1 MSEEKQQTI
10 AEELSAARQARGL
23 NLEEIQEQS
32 GISLSVLQG
41 LETDQFDVVE
51 PVFVRLALKTYAEHL
66 GLDPEP
72 FLSRFDQQ
80 YGRIMKARSEPV
92 VVLSQPTPPRRSRK
106 PLIVTGSIIGA
117 GCVLAV
123 AFFYFFGDKQ
133 TPTQAIDDPTQ
144 AIEIPTQ
151 ETEIP
156 TQETET
162 PTQETEIPTQE
173 TEIPTQETEIPTQE
187 TEIPTQTAHISSQSQ
202 PTTTPSDPS
211 VESSTELAEPP
222 ATGATAQTTEPVP
235 VVLELEARDST
246 WVQIRWDDA
255 AENFEAI
262 VPPGER
268 HRFEA
273 RDHLVVLSTRPHGLS
288 YWLNGQLLG
297 NGQLGDPS
305 QVLYFRAAADGIE
318 LLTLDSQP
326 SAGEAPDT
334 QP

>member
-10 AEELSAARQARGL
+10 GEELSAVRQARGL
-23 NLEEIQEQS
+23 ELEEIQRRS
-32 GISLSVLQG
+32 GISLFVLQG
-41 LETDQFDVVE
+41 IEAGELEVVE
-51 PVFVRLALKTYAEHL
+51 PVFVRLALKTYAEYL
-66 GLDPEP
+66 SLDPEP

-80 YGRIMKARSEPV
+80 YSRIMKARSQPV
-92 VVLSQPTPPRRSRK
+92 VVLSQPTPRRSCK

-117 GCVLAV
+117 CCVLAV

-133 TPTQAIDDPTQ
+133 TPTQATETPTQAIETPTQAIETPTQAIDDPTQ
-144 AIEIPTQ
+144 
-151 ETEIP
+151 
-156 TQETET
+156 
-162 PTQETEIPTQE
+162 
-173 TEIPTQETEIPTQE
+173 
-187 TEIPTQTAHISSQSQ
+187 TAHVSSQSQ

-211 VESSTELAEPP
+211 TELAEPP
-222 ATGATAQTTEPVP
+222 ATGAAAQTTEPVP

-246 WVQIRWDDA
+246 WVQIRWDGA

-273 RDHLVVLSTRPHGLS
+273 RDHFVVLSTRPHGLS
-288 YWLNGQLLG
+288 YWLDGQLLG

-305 QVLYFRAAADGIE
+305 QILYFRADGAGIKF
-318 LLTLDSQP
+318 LRLDSSP
-326 SAGEAPDT
+326 SAREAPDA

>member
-10 AEELSAARQARGL
+10 GEELSAARQARGL
-23 NLEEIQEQS
+23 ELEEIQRQS
-32 GISLSVLQG
+32 GVSLLVLQG
-41 LETDQFDVVE
+41 IEAGTLDVVE

-144 AIEIPTQ
+144 AI
-151 ETEIP
+151 
-156 TQETET
+156 
-162 PTQETEIPTQE
+162 EIPTQE

>member
-10 AEELSAARQARGL
+10 GEELSAARQARGL
-23 NLEEIQEQS
+23 ELEEIQRQS
-32 GISLSVLQG
+32 GVSLLVLQG
-41 LETDQFDVVE
+41 IEAGTLDVVE

-144 AIEIPTQ
+144 AIEI
-151 ETEIP
+151 
-156 TQETET
+156 

>member
-1 MSEEKQQTI
+1 MSEEKQQPI
-10 AEELSAARQARGL
+10 GEELSAARQARGL
-23 NLEEIQEQS
+23 ELEEIQRQS
-32 GISLSVLQG
+32 GVSIFVLQG
-41 LETDQFDVVE
+41 IEAGTLDVVE

-80 YGRIMKARSEPV
+80 YGRIMKARSQPV

-106 PLIVTGSIIGA
+106 PLIITGSIIGA
-117 GCVLAV
+117 CCVLAA
-123 AFFYFFGDKQ
+123 AFFYFFSNNQ
-133 TPTQAIDDPTQ
+133 P
-144 AIEIPTQ
+144 
-151 ETEIP
+151 P

-173 TEIPTQETEIPTQE
+173 NETPTQENETPTQA
-187 TEIPTQTAHISSQSQ
+187 IDDPTQTAYVSSQSQ
-202 PTTTPSDPS
+202 PPATPSDPS

-222 ATGATAQTTEPVP
+222 ATGAAAQTTEPVP

-273 RDHLVVLSTRPHGLS
+273 RDHFVVLSTRPHGLS
-288 YWLNGQLLG
+288 YWLDGQLLG
-297 NGQLGDPS
+297 NGQLGDPD
-305 QVLYFRAAADGIE
+305 QVLHFRAAADGIE
-318 LLTLDSQP
+318 FLTLGSQP

>member
-10 AEELSAARQARGL
+10 GEELSAVRQAHGL
-23 NLEEIQEQS
+23 ELEEIQRRS
-32 GISLSVLQG
+32 GISLFVLQG
-41 LETDQFDVVE
+41 IEAGELEVVE
-51 PVFVRLALKTYAEHL
+51 PVFVRLALKTYAEYL
-66 GLDPEP
+66 SLDPEP

-80 YGRIMKARSEPV
+80 YSRIMKARSQPV
-92 VVLSQPTPPRRSRK
+92 VVLSQPTPRRSRK

-117 GCVLAV
+117 CCVLAV

-133 TPTQAIDDPTQ
+133 TPTQETENPTQ
-144 AIEIPTQ
+144 AIEN
-151 ETEIP
+151 
-156 TQETET
+156 
-162 PTQETEIPTQE
+162 
-173 TEIPTQETEIPTQE
+173 
-187 TEIPTQTAHISSQSQ
+187 PTQTAHVSSQSQ

-211 VESSTELAEPP
+211 TELAEPP
-222 ATGATAQTTEPVP
+222 TTGAAQTTEPVP

-246 WVQIRWDDA
+246 WVQIRWDGA

-273 RDHLVVLSTRPHGLS
+273 RDHFVVLSTRPHGLS
-288 YWLNGQLLG
+288 YWLDGQLLG

-305 QVLYFRAAADGIE
+305 QILYFRADGAGIKF
-318 LLTLDSQP
+318 LRLDSSP
-326 SAGEAPDT
+326 SAREAPDA

>member
-10 AEELSAARQARGL
+10 GEELSAARQARGL
-23 NLEEIQEQS
+23 ELEEIQRQS
-32 GISLSVLQG
+32 GVSLLVLQG
-41 LETDQFDVVE
+41 IEAGTLDVVE

-133 TPTQAIDDPTQ
+133 TPTQAI
-144 AIEIPTQ
+144 
-151 ETEIP
+151 
-156 TQETET
+156 ET
-162 PTQETEIPTQE
+162 PTQETEITTQE
-173 TEIPTQETEIPTQE
+173 TEITTQVIETPTQETEIPTQE
-187 TEIPTQTAHISSQSQ
+187 TEIPTQTAHISAQSQ
-202 PTTTPSDPS
+202 PTTTPSDS
-211 VESSTELAEPP
+211 SAQSSTELAEPP

-273 RDHLVVLSTRPHGLS
+273 RDHFVVLSTRPHGLS